1 VSTSGVSTV
10 LTNIN
15 NAFSGK
21 TSGIDVNATVSA
33 LMQLQ
38 RQPEVLLQNQQLAVN
53 ARISLLGA
61 IASDLSQL
69 QAAANALKD
78 PFGALSQKSV
88 TSSDSSIV
96 TATAQYSAA
105 TGTHTVI
112 VKQLAT
118 VSSGYSDPIADPTT
132 FTGTTLTVVYG
143 DPNNPAKTDNITLP
157 STVKSLQD
165 VADAI
170 NNSAQNTGVTASVV
184 NDATGQRLA
193 LVSKTSGEAG
203 NLTVTGAA
211 SFHTGV
217 TGQDASLTVDGV
229 PVDSA
234 SNTVTGALAGIT
246 LQLSGADPNTKVQI
260 GIAADTTE
268 AVNAVN
274 DFITV
279 YNNALKDINAQFSTD
294 SSGNGGPLAGD
305 SSLRTLQSQLLGVAG
320 YAPGGNGAYVN
331 LQSLGIE
338 MQNDGTLQMNT
349 TTMEDVLTNHY
360 SDFQSF
366 FQSASPESYGQT
378 ISTMLQKITDPVQGT
393 VSLDITGQKAINTDL
408 TNQVNDFEDRM
419 TTVQAQLVQQ
429 YSALNVLLE
438 QYPAEMQQISS
449 QLSSLNPS
457 KG

>member
-1 VSTSGVSTV
+1 M
-10 LTNIN
+10 N
-15 NAFSGK
+15 K
-21 TSGIDVNATVSA
+21 
-33 LMQLQ
+33 
-38 RQPEVLLQNQQLAVN
+38 R
-53 ARISLLGA
+53 
-61 IASDLSQL
+61 DL
-69 QAAANALKD
+69 
-78 PFGALSQKSV
+78 
-88 TSSDSSIV
+88 I
-96 TATAQYSAA
+96 
-105 TGTHTVI
+105 
-112 VKQLAT
+112 
-118 VSSGYSDPIADPTT
+118 
-132 FTGTTLTVVYG
+132 
-143 DPNNPAKTDNITLP
+143 
-157 STVKSLQD
+157 
-165 VADAI
+165 DAI
-170 NNSAQNTGVTASVV
+170 SGRLGDKKSA
-184 NDATGQRLA
+184 
-193 LVSKTSGEAG
+193 
-203 NLTVTGAA
+203 
-211 SFHTGV
+211 
-217 TGQDASLTVDGV
+217 
-229 PVDSA
+229 
-234 SNTVTGALAGIT
+234 
-246 LQLSGADPNTKVQI
+246 
-260 GIAADTTE
+260 TE

-305 SSLRTLQSQLLGVAG
+305 RSLRTLQSQLLGVAG